1 MPRRPQAPPEWRRIR
16 QLFLERR
23 ASYDSAEVSTLLGV
37 EPAAVRQAVE
47 EGTVTALPSSEA
59 LRIAWEDVVAL
70 GLEHRWTYRMLAAA
84 LRGFDEA
91 PLPPLVRTVA
101 GRVVLPR
108 YQWQI
113 LRVVAAGK
121 AHDKRRQI
129 TISDLLEEAVT
140 MAVLTTIEEW
150 DPLEAMLPGVR
161 AAAAWP
167 WPE

>member
-1 MPRRPQAPPEWRRIR
+1 MPPRRQAPHEWRRIR

-37 EPAAVRQAVE
+37 EPATVWQALE
-47 EGTVTALPSSEA
+47 EGTITALPSGEA

-70 GLEHRWTYRMLAAA
+70 GLEHRWTYRMLTAA
-84 LRGFDEA
+84 LRGFDDA

-101 GRVVLPR
+101 GRVALPR

-113 LRVVAAGK
+113 LRLLAARK
-121 AHDKRRQI
+121 AGDERRQI
-129 TISDLLEEAVT
+129 TVSDLLEEAVS
-140 MAVLTTIEEW
+140 MALLTPIEEW
-150 DPLEAMLPGVR
+150 DPLEASLPGVR

>member
-1 MPRRPQAPPEWRRIR
+1 MPRRPHAPPEWWRIR

-23 ASYDSAEVSTLLGV
+23 ASYDSAEVSTLLGI
-37 EPAAVRQAVE
+37 EPATVRQALE
-47 EGTVTALPSSEA
+47 EGTIVAVPAGEA
-59 LRIAWEDVVAL
+59 LRVGWEDVVGL

-84 LRGFDEA
+84 LRGFDDA
-91 PLPPLVRTVA
+91 PLPPLVQTVA

-113 LRVVAAGK
+113 LRVLAARKGH
-121 AHDKRRQI
+121 AKRRQI
-129 TISDLLEEAVT
+129 TVSDLLEEAVST
-140 MAVLTTIEEW
+140 AVLTTIEEW

>member
-1 MPRRPQAPPEWRRIR
+1 MPRRPHAPPEWRRIR

-37 EPAAVRQAVE
+37 EPATVRQAVD
-47 EGTVTALPSSEA
+47 GGAIAAVRSGEA

-84 LRGFDEA
+84 LRGFDDA

-113 LRVVAAGK
+113 LRVLATRK
-121 AHDKRRQI
+121 AHDERRQI
-129 TISDLLEEAVT
+129 IVSDLVEEAVSS
-140 MAVLTTIEEW
+140 AFLTTIEEW
-150 DPLEAMLPGVR
+150 EGLATSLPGVR